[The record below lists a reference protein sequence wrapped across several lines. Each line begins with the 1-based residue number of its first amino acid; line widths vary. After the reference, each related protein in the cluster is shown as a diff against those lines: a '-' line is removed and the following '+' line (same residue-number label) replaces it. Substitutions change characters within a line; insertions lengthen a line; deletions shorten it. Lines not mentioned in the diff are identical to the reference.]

1 MKYKEHILNIY
12 VRNKHLLEELL
23 PPKNKK
29 NPAPTMV
36 RSIIFRMMEKI
47 FSLFCLII

>member
-12 VRNKHLLEELL
+12 VKNKHLLEELL

-29 NPAPTMV
+29 NPTTMV

>member
-12 VRNKHLLEELL
+12 VKNKHLLEELL

-29 NPAPTMV
+29 TPAPTMV